1 MLKISKYN
9 LTNKI
14 EMNQMKNEKKI
25 NKLTVIIFILC
36 ILQCLLIIAKITLLI
51 SLLYTANKVFSQYL

>member
-9 LTNKI
+9 LTNKM
-14 EMNQMKNEKKI
+14 EMNQMKNEKKL

>member
-51 SLLYTANKVFSQYL
+51 SLLYTANKVFSQYF

>member
-1 MLKISKYN
+1 MSKISKYN
-9 LTNKI
+9 LTHKI
-14 EMNQMKNEKKI
+14 EMNQMENEK

-51 SLLYTANKVFSQYL
+51 SLLYTASKVFSQYF

>member
-1 MLKISKYN
+1 MSKISKYN
-9 LTNKI
+9 LTHTI
-14 EMNQMKNEKKI
+14 EMNQMENEKKK

-51 SLLYTANKVFSQYL
+51 SLLYTASKVFSQYF

>member
-1 MLKISKYN
+1 
-9 LTNKI
+9 
-14 EMNQMKNEKKI
+14 MNQMENEKK

-51 SLLYTANKVFSQYL
+51 SLLYTASKVFSQYF

>member
-1 MLKISKYN
+1 MSKISKYN
-9 LTNKI
+9 LTHKI
-14 EMNQMKNEKKI
+14 EMNQMENEKK

-51 SLLYTANKVFSQYL
+51 SLLYTASKVFSQYF

>member
-1 MLKISKYN
+1 MSKISKYN
-9 LTNKI
+9 VTNKI

-51 SLLYTANKVFSQYL
+51 SLL

>member
-1 MLKISKYN
+1 MSKISKYN
-9 LTNKI
+9 LTHKI

-51 SLLYTANKVFSQYL
+51 SLLYTANKVFSQYF

>member
-1 MLKISKYN
+1 MLKISIYN

-14 EMNQMKNEKKI
+14 EMNQIKNEKKI

-51 SLLYTANKVFSQYL
+51 SLLYTASKVFSQYF

>member
-1 MLKISKYN
+1 MIKISIYN

-51 SLLYTANKVFSQYL
+51 SLLYTANKVFSQYF

>member
-1 MLKISKYN
+1 MLKISIYN

-51 SLLYTANKVFSQYL
+51 SLLYTANKVFSQYF